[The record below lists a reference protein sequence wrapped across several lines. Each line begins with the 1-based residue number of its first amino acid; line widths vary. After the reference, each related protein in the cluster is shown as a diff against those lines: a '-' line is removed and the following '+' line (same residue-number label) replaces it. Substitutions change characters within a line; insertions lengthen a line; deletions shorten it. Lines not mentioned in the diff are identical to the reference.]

1 MTSTG
6 NIPPLSPSDAEP
18 GTATQTAMQ
27 SAAGEPARGLSRGEL
42 EERLHGM
49 RTVLSETLQELGR
62 IRADIESMHTAGGEV
77 AAPVRRTPPDQNGT
91 AEAHR
96 QPTDQPGP
104 DETTQDS
111 LEQRFAL
118 LRRRL
123 SDRMDGHRETGRG
136 GDESWQS
143 TDIG

>member
-6 NIPPLSPSDAEP
+6 NIPPLSPSDADS
-18 GTATQTAMQ
+18 GTVTQTAMQ
-27 SAAGEPARGLSRGEL
+27 SAAGEPASVLSRGEL

-49 RTVLSETLQELGR
+49 RTVLSETMQELGR
-62 IRADIESMHTAGGEV
+62 IRADIESLHAAGVEV

-91 AEAHR
+91 AVAHQ
-96 QPTDQPGP
+96 QPADLPAR
-104 DETTQDS
+104 DDTTQES

-123 SDRMDGHRETGRG
+123 SDRMDDHREAGRS
-136 GDESWQS
+136 GDQPWQS